1 MAAKYAELT
10 RQQAELSQKFKPD
23 WPAMVRLHS
32 EIEETEERLETERR
46 GIYEQVLG
54 AAESAYRSARNQEG
68 FLKTAL
74 DEQKRLSQEANL
86 KEIDY
91 NNLKAEIANQRTT
104 LEALVKRQSETS
116 SSAGLNDL
124 VASNVRIVDVAEVP
138 DRPTS
143 PKIALNI
150 LLSLGTGL
158 GLGVGLAFFFEYLDK
173 SVKTPEESLQAVGMP
188 EIGLLPALRPEGSG
202 QRMVKTEGGENSRGS
217 LVELISHEDPK
228 SKISEAFREV
238 RTALLVS
245 QAGGPPK
252 TILITSAYPGEG
264 KTAVAI
270 NLAITLAQ
278 IGRRVLLVDADL
290 RRPRIHKIFQVSNTQ
305 GLSTCLSGSAA
316 VWPVPLKSQIQRL
329 DLIPSGPMPPNPADL
344 LDSDRFARVQTE
356 FLEQGYDHII
366 YDSPPVLPVADPV
379 IMAARVDAVALVVLA
394 GVTSRDALAHVVRR
408 LQQVKARAVGAI
420 LNRADLSSQSYYY
433 GYSYKRYYGDDDKPE
448 APPAASPEPRRDRT
462 VRA

>member
-1 MAAKYAELT
+1 
-10 RQQAELSQKFKPD
+10 
-23 WPAMVRLHS
+23 
-32 EIEETEERLETERR
+32 
-46 GIYEQVLG
+46 
-54 AAESAYRSARNQEG
+54 
-68 FLKTAL
+68 
-74 DEQKRLSQEANL
+74 
-86 KEIDY
+86 
-91 NNLKAEIANQRTT
+91 
-104 LEALVKRQSETS
+104 
-116 SSAGLNDL
+116 

-138 DRPTS
+138 NRPSS
-143 PKIALNI
+143 PKVALNI
-150 LLSLGTGL
+150 LLSLVTGL

-173 SVKTPEESLQAVGMP
+173 SVKTPEEILQVGGIP
-188 EIGLLPALRPEGSG
+188 AIGVVPAMRPDGAGLRVI
-202 QRMVKTEGGENSRGS
+202 RTDGGEPARGP

-252 TILITSAYPGEG
+252 TILITSACPGEG
-264 KTAVAI
+264 KTAIAI

-290 RRPRIHKIFQVSNTQ
+290 RRPRIHRIFQIGNGH
-305 GLSTCLSGSAA
+305 GLSTCLSASDLL
-316 VWPVPLKSQIQRL
+316 WPEPLKSPIQRL